1 VAGQLETAVQKALA
15 AQAAQDLTHLT
26 DEWNVAVPLILARMY
41 TCLGDFP
48 AAEREAAAALAAPDV
63 AESVKLVMVPGT
75 RALALF
81 EAGYLAQ
88 AADLAGAADAD
99 AQRLGFS
106 WHFFAVDHLRA
117 LSGLALE
124 RRDLDAA
131 EHLTERVLSITEQRR
146 PLFEFLALLGR
157 AQIWAARGQIRDAL
171 TTVEAA
177 RQVLTSAA
185 SPALLAQADEQEAL
199 LRLSLADTQSPRSW
213 PAICPPRAAGCCWP
227 GLRSQPVLTMAS
239 SSTCGQRPWAT

>member
-1 VAGQLETAVQKALA
+1 MR
-15 AQAAQDLTHLT
+15 
-26 DEWNVAVPLILARMY
+26 LILARMY

-63 AESVKLVMVPGT
+63 TESVKLVMVPGT

-81 EAGYLAQ
+81 EAGYLAE
-88 AADLAGAADAD
+88 AADVAGAVDAD

-106 WHFFAVDHLRA
+106 QHFFAVDHLRV

-171 TTVEAA
+171 TTVGTA

-199 LRLSLADTQSPRSW
+199 LRLSLGDTRVPRGAGQQSARR
-213 PAICPPRAAGCCWP
+213 APRAAAGPGCA
-227 GLRSQPVLTMAS
+227 RSR
-239 SSTCGQRPWAT
+239 C